1 MPVDIFADIRIAE
14 VLATIFY
21 TLLGL
26 GLFIFSYVVI
36 DKITH
41 FSLHEEIGEKQNVAV
56 AILIGAVAIS
66 LAILISS
73 VIRS

>member
-1 MPVDIFADIRIAE
+1 MDLFSDIRLAE
-14 VLATIFY
+14 VIATVFY

-26 GLFIFSYVVI
+26 GLFILSYIII

-41 FSLHEEIGEKQNVAV
+41 FSLHEEIAEKKNVAV
-56 AILIGAVAIS
+56 AILIGSVAIS